1 MKAKISVI
9 VPVHNTEPYLERC
22 IDSILSQTYSD
33 FELILVD
40 NGSVDRS
47 GEICDRYAEN
57 DNRVISIHQVDK
69 GSAGGRNTGLDYVFQ
84 HDNSEWIAFIDS
96 DDFVHPLY
104 LEFLYKAAVQ
114 GNTDISS
121 CSYVRTKTSDVEEIS
136 ESDYRCELM
145 TPEDFWIKDRTN
157 AVVAWAKLYRLSCFT
172 GIRYPEGNS
181 REDEFTT
188 YKVLFLKNS
197 IASVWLPLYCYA
209 YNYSSKMTGG
219 WHPGHL
225 AVLDAFEEQIRF
237 FKQYGYSRAYKIS
250 YEALCEHSI
259 KTVRYIKDLS
269 PKYDEYLTDV
279 RTRRRQALKGYRKE
293 FGIKETYILQF
304 EYSVK
309 EPIEKDRNGE
319 TIPKYLKRKLKKKI
333 IHSSFGKMYLKRK
346 RKSG

>member
-114 GNTDISS
+114 ENTDISS

-136 ESDYRCELM
+136 EADYRYELM

-157 AVVAWAKLYRLSCFT
+157 ALVACAKLYRLNCFT
-172 GIRYPEGNS
+172 GIRYPEGNN

-188 YKVLFLKNS
+188 YKVLFQKKS
-197 IASVWLPLYCYA
+197 MAAVWLPLYCYA

-225 AVLDAFEEQIRF
+225 VVLDAFEEQIRY
-237 FKQYGYSRAYKIS
+237 FKQHGYSKAYRIS

-259 KTVRYIKDLS
+259 KTVRYIKELS
-269 PKYDEYLTDV
+269 PKYDEYLSDV

-293 FGIKETYILQF
+293 FGIKETYRLQF

-319 TIPKYLKRKLKKKI
+319 TIPKYLKRKLKKRI